1 MMSLVYKVL
10 IPLSFGE
17 GLGVRSLVVSAFG
30 LAPQETISKNENN
43 TVFLNTEFDII
54 PLKLEY
60 FIAKRLIV
68 AKDHKSSISAPII
81 KIAII
86 AIALGMIM
94 MIVTIA
100 TGIGLQQKIRQ
111 KVAAFNGHI
120 TISGYNDNNSDV
132 SSKPISIHQSFYPK
146 FKEVEGIDHVQ
157 AVASKAGIIRTATT
171 FEGIIFKGVGKDYET
186 TNLQE
191 YLVKGRMPNFSS
203 SLNEEVLISEY
214 LCNRLNLK
222 LGDKFVTYFMK
233 ENSEGYNL
241 RNFKIV
247 GIYNSG
253 FQEFDATYVIG
264 DIRHVQRI
272 NKWAPDQIGSFE
284 VFISDF
290 NQIEQKSQEVY
301 RETSSTL
308 DTQSIVEKYYYIFEW
323 LKLFDFNILV
333 MLIVMISVATIN
345 MVVALLVLI
354 LERTQMI
361 GILKSLG
368 ANNWSIRKVFLYNAA
383 YLILRG
389 LFWGNTIGIGML
401 LIQKYFGIVKLPS
414 ESYYVNEAP
423 VDINLFYILLL
434 NIGTIIICLLVLL
447 VPSYII
453 TKITP
458 SKSIRFE

>member
-1 MMSLVYKVL
+1 M
-10 IPLSFGE
+10 
-17 GLGVRSLVVSAFG
+17 
-30 LAPQETISKNENN
+30 N
-43 TVFLNTEFDII
+43 TKLELI

-60 FIAKRLIV
+60 FIAKRLIT

-81 KIAII
+81 KIAIT

-94 MIVTIA
+94 MIVSIA
-100 TGIGLQQKIRQ
+100 TGMGLQQKIRQ
-111 KVAAFNGHI
+111 KVSAFNGHI
-120 TISGYNDNNSDV
+120 IISGYNDNNSDV
-132 SSKPISIHQSFYPK
+132 STDPISIHQNFYPK
-146 FKEVEGIDHVQ
+146 FKNVDGISHVQ
-157 AVASKAGIIRTATT
+157 AVASKAGIIRTESA
-171 FEGIIFKGVGKDYET
+171 FEGIIFKGVGKEYQTD
-186 TNLQE
+186 NLKE
-191 YLVKGRMPNFSS
+191 YLIQGRLPNVKAG
-203 SLNEEVLISEY
+203 LNEEVIISQY
-214 LCNRLNLK
+214 LCNRLGLK

-253 FQEFDATYVIG
+253 FQEFDASYIIG

-272 NKWAPDQIGSFE
+272 NKWRPDQVGSFE
-284 VFISDF
+284 VFINDF
-290 NQIEQKSQEVY
+290 TQIQQKGKEVY
-301 RETSSTL
+301 QETSSTL
-308 DTQSIVEKYYYIFEW
+308 DTQTIEEKFYYIFEW
-323 LKLFDFNILV
+323 LKLFDFNIIV
-333 MLIVMISVATIN
+333 ILIVMIAVSTIN

-368 ANNWSIRKVFLYNAA
+368 ANNWSIRKIFLYNAT
-383 YLILRG
+383 YLIGRG
-389 LFWGNTIGIGML
+389 LLWGNAIGIGL
-401 LIQKYFGIVKLPS
+401 LLLQKYFGIIKLNP

-434 NIGTIIICLLVLL
+434 NIGTVAICLLVLL
-447 VPSYII
+447 IPSYII